1 MCCVR
6 CHALRRQKPNKGRT
20 FYNYVII
27 LFQQIKTGFLF
38 FLLESDINILIFE
51 IEVYK
56 KGVFE
61 KTINFS
67 VSLLIGIE
75 LAIGSLVIELVFVK
89 IYLKY
94 I

>member
-1 MCCVR
+1 MYCVR
-6 CHALRRQKPNKGRT
+6 CHALRRQNTYKGRT
-20 FYNYVII
+20 FYNYIII
-27 LFQQIKTGFLF
+27 LFLQIKTGFLF
-38 FLLESDINILIFE
+38 ESDINILTFE

-61 KTINFS
+61 KTIDFS

-75 LAIGSLVIELVFVK
+75 LAIGSLAIELVFVK
-89 IYLKY
+89 ICLKY